1 MGAGGWAQ
9 EYAQGWGR
17 ELEGL
22 DPGGPPQRVEGGGV
36 GPAGPLFRP
45 HALLWAKPRGQPAL
59 LPEHP
64 VFTLSALFGQA
75 CLSLCLTPGL
85 LRDPLLSTSAFT
97 TSLGSAFSR
106 LPSPP
111 QPCGRAALRPCA
123 VHKPPTSLPGRP
135 LTPTPGGPR
144 TQAGTIAGLPSGSG
158 YQSGPA
164 ALPGRGSP
172 HPQQGKAMRS
182 PRVSGPAPLQG

>member
-9 EYAQGWGR
+9 QYARGWR
-17 ELEGL
+17 QELEGL
-22 DPGGPPQRVEGGGV
+22 DPGAPAAGGGV

-45 HALLWAKPRGQPAL
+45 RALLWAKPRGQQAL

-97 TSLGSAFSR
+97 TSLGPAFSR
-106 LPSPP
+106 LPSLP
-111 QPCGRAALRPCA
+111 QPCGRAALRPRA
-123 VHKPPTSLPGRP
+123 VHKPLTSLPAAHSP
-135 LTPTPGGPR
+135 PPPGDPGPR
-144 TQAGTIAGLPSGSG
+144 LALSRPCLPARAIRAGPPPSQEG
-158 YQSGPA
+158 A
-164 ALPGRGSP
+164 ARTPSRE
-172 HPQQGKAMRS
+172 R
-182 PRVSGPAPLQG
+182 R